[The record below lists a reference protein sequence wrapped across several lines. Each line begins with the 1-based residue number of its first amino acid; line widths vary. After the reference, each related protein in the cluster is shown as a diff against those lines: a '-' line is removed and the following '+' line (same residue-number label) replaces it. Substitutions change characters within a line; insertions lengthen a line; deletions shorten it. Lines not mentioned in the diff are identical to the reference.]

1 MSSFFKPLVS
11 FLFGLFASAY
21 IWIRNDM
28 SDRWIVIFFA
38 TIVANQ
44 LIDATHSLTLNNVNI
59 NNYLTIVSFVLFLI
73 HPLINM
79 LGSYT
84 EHKDNMFFEPMILAV
99 TFASYMIFK
108 NYRLFGNFKTIY
120 KNGYISTWTENL
132 TIFDLGAYL
141 VLLLFPM
148 YLYNPPKNIF
158 MMFSSLFLLLLSYFI
173 DNKGIQNIIPY
184 WHSLMI
190 GLLGANILFF

>member
-11 FLFGLFASAY
+11 FLFGLLASAY

-44 LIDATHSLTLNNVNI
+44 LIDAIHSLTLDNIDI
-59 NNYLTIVSFVLFLI
+59 NNYLTIVSFVLFII

-79 LGSYT
+79 FGVYT
-84 EHKDNMFFEPMILAV
+84 EHKENLFFEPMILAV
-99 TFASYMIFK
+99 VFACYMLFK
-108 NYRLFGNFKTIY
+108 NYRLLQDFKTIY

-132 TIFDLGAYL
+132 SIFELGIYV

-173 DNKGIQNIIPY
+173 DNQSIDKIIPY
-184 WHSLMI
+184 WNSLMI
-190 GLLGANILFF
+190 GLLGANIIFL